1 MPDNSAKHRHVSMCP
16 GLIQIFRE
24 NSSLEKV
31 CPCSRCRNKSRKR
44 DRKATLLQEKL
55 EPTHRIR
62 MVFAHEFEPIVKCD
76 DDCSI
81 RFRTQSLL
89 RHFDFIGV
97 WSSFR

>member
-62 MVFAHEFEPIVKCD
+62 MVFTHEFEPIVKCD

-81 RFRTQSLL
+81 HPWLRSCSQFLNELL
-89 RHFDFIGV
+89 V
-97 WSSFR
+97 